1 MYMYYTVMYCINLQC
16 ATVCFNI
23 FLPQIRSIVDDTIAS
38 TVWKVL
44 PSCVARTL
52 CCKPIEYDVECT
64 CDLLHL
70 DLIFMHDLNSFD
82 LDLADHRKDETVE
95 NKARF
100 FGSMVGIDERQLHDQ
115 LGWEIYGYHDDVIT
129 GENN

>member
-1 MYMYYTVMYCINLQC
+1 MDHGKNFKKSRSD
-16 ATVCFNI
+16 FNAW
-23 FLPQIRSIVDDTIAS
+23 P
-38 TVWKVL
+38 
-44 PSCVARTL
+44 
-52 CCKPIEYDVECT
+52 
-64 CDLLHL
+64 
-70 DLIFMHDLNSFD
+70 SFD

-115 LGWEIYGYHDDVIT
+115 LGWEVYGEHDDVIT